1 MQRNRTTIEI
11 PESEFTLTFTRSSGP
26 GGQNV
31 NKVNSKA
38 VLVWDVTH
46 SPSIPEDVRERFLAR
61 YGRRI
66 AKDGT
71 LQVTSQRYRDQGRNA
86 EDCRLK
92 LSELVE
98 SVRLPPVQR
107 KETKPSRGA
116 HQRRLVEKRVRSGR
130 KQNRRRPSED

>member
-1 MQRNRTTIEI
+1 MQRKSTITI
-11 PESEFTLTFTRSSGP
+11 PDSEFTLTFTRSSGP

-46 SPSIPEDVRERFLAR
+46 SPSIPEDVRDRFLAR
-61 YGRRI
+61 YSRRI
-66 AKDGT
+66 SKEGT
-71 LQVTSQRYRDQGRNA
+71 LQITSQRYRDQGRNA

-92 LSELVE
+92 VIELVE
-98 SVRLPPVQR
+98 SVKHPPVQR

-116 HQRRLVEKRVRSGR
+116 NQRRLVDKRVRSDR
-130 KQNRRRPSED
+130 KQNRRRPSSD

>member
-1 MQRNRTTIEI
+1 MLRNRPTIQI
-11 PESEFTLTFTRSSGP
+11 PDSEFTFTFTRSSGP

-31 NKVNSKA
+31 NKVNSRA

-61 YGRRI
+61 YSRRI
-66 AKDGT
+66 SKDGT
-71 LQVTSQRYRDQGRNA
+71 LQVTSQRYRDQGRNV

-92 LSELVE
+92 VSELVE

-116 HQRRLVEKRVRSGR
+116 NQRRLVEKRVRSDR
-130 KQNRRRPSED
+130 KQNRRRPPAD